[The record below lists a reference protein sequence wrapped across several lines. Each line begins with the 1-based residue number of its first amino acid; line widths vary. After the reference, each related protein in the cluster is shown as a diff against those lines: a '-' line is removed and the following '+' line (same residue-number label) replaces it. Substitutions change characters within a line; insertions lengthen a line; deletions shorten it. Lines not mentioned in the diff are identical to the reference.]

1 MAMSPDIGVKKKE
14 IPESQNNSS
23 FGPPYWCVT
32 NNKYLKMNEKRLVV
46 MY

>member
-1 MAMSPDIGVKKKE
+1 MATSPDIGVKKKE

-32 NNKYLKMNEKRLVV
+32 QIIKYLKMNEKD
-46 MY
+46 